1 MEFAEELNQKIIV
14 QMIHTLGENGIG
26 VTDESFIRDLGLIIE
41 LTKGS
46 IYRSMGIPH
55 VTHAFFETLVNL
67 NIDEEDNSMHS
78 QIDLN
83 MLEKFV
89 EMYFKE
95 DDDDP
100 EVS

>member
-1 MEFAEELNQKIIV
+1 MEFAEELNQRIIV

-55 VTHAFFETLVNL
+55 PTHEFFEALVDL
-67 NIDEEDNSMHS
+67 DIDEDDNSIHS
-78 QIDLN
+78 SLDFEL
-83 MLEKFV
+83 LEKFV
-89 EMYFKE
+89 GNNNE

-100 EVS
+100 EIS